1 MRPLAATIAID
12 HVSAALAAG
21 WSLAEMHEQA
31 IDDRWIET
39 KPTWDVHRDVPISVL
54 AVWRRGSAARG

>member
-21 WSLAEMHEQA
+21 WSLAEMHEQV
-31 IDDRWIET
+31 IDDRWMET
-39 KPTWDVHRDVPISVL
+39 KPTWDVHRDVPISFL
-54 AVWRRGSAARG
+54 AV